1 MSDSEGAEPESSNGD
16 QPTVDIRIV
25 SQGATDADVAAV
37 TAVLRGALAEHAA
50 GLELSAGDQV
60 SPWARSQRPIRRP
73 ITPGQ
78 DAWRGFAG

>member
-1 MSDSEGAEPESSNGD
+1 MSDSGESAVESPTDD
-16 QPTVDIRIV
+16 QPAVDIRIA
-25 SQGATDADVAAV
+25 SKSATDADVAAV

-60 SPWARSQRPIRRP
+60 SAWARSQRPIRRP
-73 ITPGQ
+73 IAPGH